1 MCDPITISAA
11 IGVVSAA
18 ASSVAQI
25 KSAKAQTKAIREQQ
39 AVVREENR
47 QVATAETFDVMRAA
61 RREQAKIRTT
71 AGEAGLSLDSGSV
84 EGLLLDSAMQSELAR
99 DRVLANLESRHS
111 AATAEASSALSRIQ
125 KPTALGVGLNIATA
139 AADGWAS
146 IDAAKL
152 KKATPAN
159 TPVF

>member
-18 ASSVAQI
+18 ASGVAQI
-25 KSAKAQTKAIREQQ
+25 KSAKAQTKAIRAQQ

-47 QVATAETFDVMRAA
+47 QVATAETFDLMRAS

-71 AGEAGLSLDSGSV
+71 AGEAGLALNSGSV
-84 EGLLLDSAMQSELAR
+84 EALLRDSAMQGELAR

-125 KPTALGVGLNIATA
+125 KPTALGVGLNIAA
-139 AADGWAS
+139 AGAEGWAN

-152 KKATPAN
+152 KKAQPPSAS
-159 TPVF
+159 